1 MATSDKIKNRLSE
14 LIAAVDFKYFKFKN
28 DQDLNLN

>member
-14 LIAAVDFKYFKFKN
+14 LIVAVNFKYFKFKN

>member
-1 MATSDKIKNRLSE
+1 MATSDKIKNRLSD
-14 LIAAVDFKYFKFKN
+14 LIGAVDFKYFKFKN

>member
-1 MATSDKIKNRLSE
+1 MTTSDKIKNRLSE
-14 LIAAVDFKYFKFKN
+14 LTAAVNFKHFKFKN